1 MNRTKTAPPTRNLV
15 ETLVDAGSFTSLAL
29 GLEAAGLLEKL
40 AGKGPFTL
48 FAPSDE
54 AFGKLPQGALEGLLR
69 DREKLRSVIAYH
81 VTGGH
86 RVAGDLKS
94 GDVKTVQ
101 GSPVRLRVSKSK
113 VQVNGARVTTADMV
127 ATNGVIHVI
136 DEVLL
141 PENVRLADAA

>member
-1 MNRTKTAPPTRNLV
+1 MNRTKTAPPTRNIV
-15 ETLVDAGSFTSLAL
+15 ETLVDAGSFTNLAL
-29 GLEAAGLLEKL
+29 GLDASGLLAKL

-54 AFGKLPQGALEGLLR
+54 AFGKLPQGALEQLLR
-69 DREKLRSVIAYH
+69 DQAKLRSVLAYH
-81 VTGGH
+81 VTGGQ
-86 RVAGDLKS
+86 RAAEDLRS

-101 GSPVRLRVSKSK
+101 GSALRLRVSKSK